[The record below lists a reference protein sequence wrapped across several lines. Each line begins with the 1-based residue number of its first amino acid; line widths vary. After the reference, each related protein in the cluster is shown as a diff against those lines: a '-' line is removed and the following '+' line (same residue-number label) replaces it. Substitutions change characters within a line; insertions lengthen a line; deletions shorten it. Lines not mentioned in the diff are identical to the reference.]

1 MSFKKSLLLVVV
13 LLNFSD
19 YASHAIRIVGAHL
32 LAAAGLLVQMV
43 AQIVSLFV
51 EREEQGVLSK
61 CFSFKH
67 FSFEIVQVLL
77 GDDDLL
83 FLVVYFF
90 CSGKRRVESSLLL
103 GGYFLFGLGWVQIV
117 YLAGN
122 SLSALDRLVLLLH
135 WLD

>member
-19 YASHAIRIVGAHL
+19 DASHAIRIVRAHL

-43 AQIVSLFV
+43 AQIVRLFV
-51 EREEQGVLSK
+51 EREEQGVLPE

-67 FSFEIVQVLL
+67 FPFEIVQVFL

-83 FLVVYFF
+83 FLVVYFLG
-90 CSGKRRVESSLLL
+90 SSKRRVESSLLL
-103 GGYFLFGLGWVQIV
+103 GGYFFFCLGWVQIV
-117 YLAGN
+117 YLARN
-122 SLSALDRLVLLLH
+122 SLSALDGLVLLLYR
-135 WLD
+135 LD